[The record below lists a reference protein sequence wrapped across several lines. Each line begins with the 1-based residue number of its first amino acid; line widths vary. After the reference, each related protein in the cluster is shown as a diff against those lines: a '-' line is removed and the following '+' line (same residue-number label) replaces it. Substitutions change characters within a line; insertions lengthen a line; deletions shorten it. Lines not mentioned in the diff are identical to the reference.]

1 MVGLGWV
8 AVALDLARIYA
19 HNQGAWNPVKSAPRR
34 GSREVGKPIKRQPT
48 DKLHLRHAMH
58 CPDVIYVAFRIFY

>member
-1 MVGLGWV
+1 MRSETYHWDGHVE
-8 AVALDLARIYA
+8 
-19 HNQGAWNPVKSAPRR
+19 QGSAPRR